1 MKHFFLF
8 AFAATMILAAS
19 CSPKSG
25 ASSTSSANDSTS
37 TSADGQDYNGKIAFI
52 RMDSL
57 MSAYGLFIDLNDEF
71 NQKQTKAQ
79 KELTAKGRG
88 LEREMMDY
96 QDKAQKGL
104 ITRYQASTIEEGLQ
118 KKQQDIAAYRDRILG
133 QLSEEQNVM
142 SAKISKVI
150 LDYLNELNKE
160 KKYSLILQTMGGNPV
175 IIADP
180 SLDITNDVLLELN
193 SRYQDSLAKNT
204 K

>member
-19 CSPKSG
+19 CSPKSE

-37 TSADGQDYNGKIAFI
+37 TCADGQAYNGKIAFI

-71 NQKQTKAQ
+71 NQKQAKAQ
-79 KELTAKGRG
+79 NELTAKGRG

-142 SAKISKVI
+142 SAKVSKVI